1 MTGFK
6 LSINIQLV
14 LKNVYFASCVYVDN
28 GIQKHVSTSRCAVLK
43 LIGVDFFPECQ
54 SKSNNNNNNNKK
66 TKQNKKKKKQKK
78 NKKTTTTTTKAEFDF
93 KVSSLIKTKNFE
105 PFEFRFWMLSG
116 EWRHSGISCVSS

>member
-54 SKSNNNNNNNKK
+54 SKNNNNNNNNKK
-66 TKQNKKKKKQKK
+66 NTKQKKTKKKKKQQQQKL
-78 NKKTTTTTTKAEFDF
+78 
-93 KVSSLIKTKNFE
+93 SLILKSA
-105 PFEFRFWMLSG
+105 L
-116 EWRHSGISCVSS
+116 